1 MADNT
6 QDPKSVTGHVTVLDG
21 ISSMLQSYQNAVEL
35 LLNEESHP
43 GVSAEEL
50 ENCKMT

>member
-1 MADNT
+1 
-6 QDPKSVTGHVTVLDG
+6 
-21 ISSMLQSYQNAVEL
+21 MLQSYENAVEL

-50 ENCKMT
+50 ENCE